1 MSKPEIAN
9 KPGGGYFDSAAL
21 QREASPYRWHQR
33 GNMKQA
39 IPKRSN
45 RFYDTSR
52 FEYAQIRVYHKAAR
66 GKHSPRYL
74 LKCGDCDQKLEI
86 HYGEDGLEIG
96 GVHGSI
102 EDWRE
107 ILLPLLL
114 IEEKNGRLIKHKP
127 TSAKETRT

>member
-1 MSKPEIAN
+1 MSDICCAVSVRV
-9 KPGGGYFDSAAL
+9 GGEGS
-21 QREASPYRWHQR
+21 
-33 GNMKQA
+33 MKQT

-52 FEYAQIRVYHKAAR
+52 FEYPQIRVYHRAAR
-66 GKHSPRYL
+66 GRQAPRYM
-74 LKCGDCDQKLEI
+74 LKCGDCDAKIEI
-86 HYGEDGLEIG
+86 HYGEDGLEIA

-107 ILLPLLL
+107 VLLPLLL

-127 TSAKETRT
+127 ASPKDAPETP